1 MSNCIRDLYDY
12 ELVKKCSKCGIISL
26 KSNFY
31 KDITKN
37 DGYRPSCKI
46 CTNQYY
52 YDNRNRI
59 LNNHKIYIKEN
70 RSKINAYERQKRKDD
85 CNFNLFC
92 KLRQKT
98 NYAFKSQINKMNTL
112 IGCSNYYL
120 RKWIIYQLFGDMS
133 LENYGKIWCLDH
145 CYPLSKI
152 KENELNKY
160 TNWVNIRPM
169 YIKDKIIK
177 GDKIDHR
184 LYLLQQIKA
193 KYFLKLNND
202 QQGFN

>member
-1 MSNCIRDLYDY
+1 MD
-12 ELVKKCSKCGIISL
+12 ELKRCSKCNMIYS

-31 KDITKN
+31 KDRTTN

-52 YDNRNRI
+52 YDKRNRI

-70 RSKINAYERQKRKDD
+70 RSKINTYERQKRKND
-85 CNFNLFC
+85 CKFNLFC
-92 KLRQKT
+92 KIRKKT
-98 NYAFKSQINKMNTL
+98 NYAFKSHINKMNTL
-112 IGCSNYYL
+112 IRCSNYHL
-120 RKWIIYQLFGDMS
+120 RKWIIYQLYGDMS
-133 LENYGKIWCLDH
+133 LEIYGKIWCLDH

-160 TNWVNIRPM
+160 TNWINIRPM
-169 YIKDKIIK
+169 YVKDNINK

-193 KYFLKLNND
+193 KCFLKLNND

>member
-1 MSNCIRDLYDY
+1 MDEIKR
-12 ELVKKCSKCGIISL
+12 CSKCKMIYL

-46 CTNQYY
+46 CCQKYY
-52 YDNRNRI
+52 YNNQNRL
-59 LNNHKIYIKEN
+59 LNNQKIYNKNN
-70 RSKINAYERQKRKDD
+70 RSKINAYERQKRKTD
-85 CNFNLFC
+85 CIFNISC
-92 KLRQKT
+92 KIRQKT
-98 NYAFKSQINKMNTL
+98 NYAFKSHINKMNII
-112 IGCSNYYL
+112 IGCSNYHL
-120 RKWIIYQLFGDMS
+120 RKWIIYQLYGDMT

-152 KENELNKY
+152 NEFEMNKY
-160 TNWVNIRPM
+160 INWINIRPM
-169 YIKDKIIK
+169 YIRDNIIK

-193 KYFLKLNND
+193 KYFLKINNGQEGLD
-202 QQGFN
+202 

>member
-1 MSNCIRDLYDY
+1 MSNCIKDLYDY
-12 ELVKKCSKCGIISL
+12 DLVKKCSKCGIISL
-26 KSNFY
+26 KSIYY

-70 RSKINAYERQKRKDD
+70 RSEINAYERQKRKND

-92 KLRQKT
+92 KIRQKT
-98 NYAFKSQINKMNTL
+98 NYAFKSQINNMNTL

-120 RKWIIYQLFGDMS
+120 RKWIIYQLNGDMS
-133 LENYGKIWCLDH
+133 LENYGKISCLDH
-145 CYPLSKI
+145 CYPLSKN
-152 KENELNKY
+152 KENELNKD

-169 YIKDKIIK
+169 YIKDNIIK
-177 GDKIDHR
+177 GDKIDH
-184 LYLLQQIKA
+184 
-193 KYFLKLNND
+193 
-202 QQGFN
+202 

>member
-1 MSNCIRDLYDY
+1 MD
-12 ELVKKCSKCGIISL
+12 ELKRCSKCNLIYS

-31 KDITKN
+31 KDRTTN

-46 CTNQYY
+46 CTNQCY

-70 RSKINAYERQKRKDD
+70 RSKINAYGRQKRKND

-92 KLRQKT
+92 KIRQKT

-112 IGCSNYYL
+112 IGCSNYHL
-120 RKWIIYQLFGDMS
+120 RKWIIYQLYGDMR

-160 TNWVNIRPM
+160 TNWVNIRSM
-169 YIKDKIIK
+169 YIKDNIIK
-177 GDKIDHR
+177 CDKINHK

-193 KYFLKLNND
+193 KYFLKINND
-202 QQGFN
+202 QEGLNEDIH